1 MCCQPRQKRACFRVL
16 LGLFLHF
23 FQIDG
28 MEPRDSRS
36 EFSALR
42 RWGLVSFDKNQ
53 DFRSHRKNPLIWN
66 LQGSSRSLISFC
78 SKKSQNPTFWG
89 FRVPRKGGTVEEQ
102 LRNCRCAQK
111 CSRSEVS
118 GSGSEYRTLADTPHP
133 GGGSMSLVP
142 PIENPVFN
150 DFPTTTARFPIVTPP
165 VWWFRDISRLSDTMF
180 HIMFN

>member
-78 SKKSQNPTFWG
+78 SKKFQNPTFSG
-89 FRVPRKGGTVEEQ
+89 FRVPRKGGTAEEQ

-111 CSRSEVS
+111 CSRSEVF
-118 GSGSEYRTLADTPHP
+118 GSGCEYRTL
-133 GGGSMSLVP
+133 V
-142 PIENPVFN
+142 
-150 DFPTTTARFPIVTPP
+150 
-165 VWWFRDISRLSDTMF
+165 SRASKSRSRSSCR
-180 HIMFN
+180 

>member
-111 CSRSEVS
+111 CSRSEVF
-118 GSGSEYRTLADTPHP
+118 GSGCEYRTLVPLRLGRGVLPLGHFLKRFLESV
-133 GGGSMSLVP
+133 GSVVKNVKHRVLVFWIDP
-142 PIENPVFN
+142 
-150 DFPTTTARFPIVTPP
+150 AQKWGR
-165 VWWFRDISRLSDTMF
+165 
-180 HIMFN
+180 